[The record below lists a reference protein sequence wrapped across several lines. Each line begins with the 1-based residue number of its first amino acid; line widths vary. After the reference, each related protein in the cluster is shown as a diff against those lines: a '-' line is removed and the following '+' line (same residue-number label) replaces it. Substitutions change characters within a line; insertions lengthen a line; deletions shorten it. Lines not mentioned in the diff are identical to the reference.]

1 MVNRNSHDDTLR
13 LTLLREGMPF
23 FRWGIMNRSC
33 ECSVGLIDDNDAA
46 VILNALGSL
55 DALILKQGQSLCTE
69 LYRKNIVTLLD
80 KLLDMVAYVRYS
92 EKFRFAL
99 EVMMYNVLD
108 RIW

>member
-23 FRWGIMNRSC
+23 FRWEIMNRSC

-46 VILNALGSL
+46 VIL
-55 DALILKQGQSLCTE
+55 DALILKQGQNLCTE
-69 LYRKNIVTLLD
+69 LYRKIIVTLLD

-99 EVMMYNVLD
+99 EAMMYNVLD